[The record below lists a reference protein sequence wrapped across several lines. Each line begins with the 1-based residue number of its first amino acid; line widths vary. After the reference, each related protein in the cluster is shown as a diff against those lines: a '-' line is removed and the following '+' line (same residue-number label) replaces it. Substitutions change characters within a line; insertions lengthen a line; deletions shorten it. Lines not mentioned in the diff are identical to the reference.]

1 MKGKLY
7 IVSAPRF
14 IFDGLTPDR
23 QERIVYLPDFLSF
36 PKTRFKQL
44 TRALL
49 VGRIH
54 LPKKILYTWF
64 QKEYLDQMLQAKAGD
79 AILIYEGCNVNVLKA
94 IRSLIPSGVT
104 CHIYYCNPIHT
115 TFKNPS
121 KDLKK
126 I

>member
-1 MKGKLY
+1 MYQLLAKEKSIMKGKLY

-54 LPKKILYTWF
+54 L
-64 QKEYLDQMLQAKAGD
+64 
-79 AILIYEGCNVNVLKA
+79 
-94 IRSLIPSGVT
+94 SLI
-104 CHIYYCNPIHT
+104 HI
-115 TFKNPS
+115 
-121 KDLKK
+121 
-126 I
+126 

>member
-14 IFDGLTPDR
+14 IFDGLTPGR

-49 VGRIH
+49 V
-54 LPKKILYTWF
+54 
-64 QKEYLDQMLQAKAGD
+64 
-79 AILIYEGCNVNVLKA
+79 
-94 IRSLIPSGVT
+94 
-104 CHIYYCNPIHT
+104 
-115 TFKNPS
+115 
-121 KDLKK
+121 
-126 I
+126 